1 MPRHFM
7 NLIEILLIGVVIFFV
22 VRMIISTRPALS
34 ATAANAAIEAGT
46 AVLVDVREP
55 AEWCSGVA
63 KPAALLAMSDLRG
76 SRSGWK
82 PFLEKNRG
90 KQIIVYCASGA
101 RSGSV
106 AGLLKKE
113 GHNAVNLGGFS
124 NWAGAG
130 LPTRRPN

>member
-1 MPRHFM
+1 M
-7 NLIEILLIGVVIFFV
+7 NLIQILLIGVVIYFV
-22 VRMIISTRPALS
+22 VRMILSARPVLS
-34 ATAANAAIEAGT
+34 ATEANAAIQAGT

-55 AEWCSGVA
+55 SEWSSGVA

-76 SRSGWK
+76 SRTAWK

-106 AGLLKKE
+106 ASLLKKE

-124 NWAGAG
+124 RWSSAG
-130 LPTRRPN
+130 LPTRRP

>member
-1 MPRHFM
+1 M
-7 NLIEILLIGVVIFFV
+7 NLFTLLLIGVVVFFV
-22 VRMIISTRPALS
+22 ALMIISARPAL
-34 ATAANAAIEAGT
+34 TANEANAALEAGT

-55 AEWCSGVA
+55 AEWSSGVA

-76 SRSGWK
+76 TRSGWK

-101 RSGSV
+101 RSSSV
-106 AGLLKKE
+106 ASLLKKE
-113 GHNAVNLGGFS
+113 GHNAVNLGSFS

>member
-1 MPRHFM
+1 M
-7 NLIEILLIGVVIFFV
+7 NVLTLLLIGVAVFFV
-22 VRMIISTRPALS
+22 VRLLISARPGIT
-34 ATAANAAIEAGT
+34 TAEAQKNIQAGT

-55 AEWCSGVA
+55 SEWSSGVA

-76 SRSGWK
+76 SRAQWK
-82 PFLEKNRG
+82 PFLEKSSG

-101 RSGSV
+101 RSGTV
-106 AGLLKKE
+106 AALLRRE

-124 NWAGAG
+124 AWANAG

>member
-1 MPRHFM
+1 M
-7 NLIEILLIGVVIFFV
+7 NLFTLLLIGVAVFFV
-22 VRMIISTRPALS
+22 VRLLISARPGLS
-34 ATAANAAIEAGT
+34 AAEAQKAIQAGT

-55 AEWCSGVA
+55 GEWSAGVA

-76 SRSGWK
+76 SRAKWK
-82 PFLEKNRG
+82 PFLEKNSG

-106 AGLLKKE
+106 AALLRRE

-124 NWAGAG
+124 RWANAG